1 MPQGPRFVNPDGS
14 LTQEAYWFLLTML
27 NVTQNNEAASSNPFA
42 PPAPAPGSDPF
53 VQALETQ
60 AAFSSGAAS
69 ALASAVQSQ
78 FAAIQRQMA
87 FIPAASNALDRI
99 AAIERALAF
108 RPQPS
113 AQFAGVALV
122 VYTQAQYAT
131 AYAAGLG
138 GVALFIYI
146 SDYAHLIYWSGATAA
161 FADGGNNYIAAFEND
176 PPGPGWHLMD
186 GSTVNYLNTDG
197 TVTAQT
203 LEDLTSAA
211 NNAAYLKMGSP
222 NSGPNAAVAP
232 TISGA
237 TETGTANIGND
248 TDAGVTFL
256 AAGVGST
263 AALKPHTHVDAG
275 HTHALMAADAPI
287 SATGEPRNLERRPF
301 FRQ

>member
-1 MPQGPRFVNPDGS
+1 LSNSLNPMPAGPRFVNPDGS
-14 LTQEAYWFLLTML
+14 LTQEAYWFLLTMF
-27 NVTQNNEAASSNPFA
+27 NTTQNNEAAASNPFA

-53 VQALETQ
+53 VQALERQ
-60 AAFSSGAAS
+60 AAFSTGAVS
-69 ALASAVQSQ
+69 SLASAVQ
-78 FAAIQRQMA
+78 ARL
-87 FIPAASNALDRI
+87 ASLEKI
-99 AAIERALAF
+99 LAF
-108 RPQPS
+108 RPQPP

-138 GVALFIYI
+138 GVSLFIYI

-211 NNAAYLKMGSP
+211 NKAAYLKMGSP

-256 AAGVGST
+256 AAGAGST

-275 HTHALMAADAPI
+275 HTHTLMAADAPI
-287 SATGEPRNLERRPF
+287 TATGEPRNLERRPF